1 MENELK
7 NNQEEET
14 KSDSDTYAQNI
25 KDFGIT
31 GVENSRGNIHCLTVV
46 GQVEG
51 HQLLPNQTKSTKY
64 EHVIP
69 LLVSVEQNEKIDGLL
84 VILNTVGGDV
94 EAGLAISEMIASMQK
109 PTVSLVLGGGHS
121 IGVPMAVSAKHSFIV
136 PSAAMTIHP
145 IRMNGTVIGVP
156 QTYEYF
162 NMMQERIVNFV
173 VKHSKIKKEVF
184 TEMMMKTGEI
194 ANDVGCIILGNDA
207 ARLGLI
213 DEVGG
218 IREALEC
225 LYQMIE
231 EGKDNN
237 KQ

>member
-1 MENELK
+1 MNEQ
-7 NNQEEET
+7 NNAET
-14 KSDSDTYAQNI
+14 EPMQPDGDNAAQNI
-25 KDFGIT
+25 KDFGLA
-31 GVENSRGNIHCLTVV
+31 GVENSRGNIHCLTIV

-51 HQLLPNQTKSTKY
+51 HQLLPNQNKSTKY

-121 IGVPMAVSAKHSFIV
+121 IGVPMAVSAAHSFIV

-145 IRMNGTVIGVP
+145 IRMSGTVIGVP

-173 VKHSKIKKEVF
+173 VKHSNISKKVF

-194 ANDVGCIILGNDA
+194 ANDVGCIILGDEAVN
-207 ARLGLI
+207 LGLI

-225 LYQMIE
+225 LYSMIE
-231 EGKDNN
+231 KEKEN
-237 KQ
+237 KL